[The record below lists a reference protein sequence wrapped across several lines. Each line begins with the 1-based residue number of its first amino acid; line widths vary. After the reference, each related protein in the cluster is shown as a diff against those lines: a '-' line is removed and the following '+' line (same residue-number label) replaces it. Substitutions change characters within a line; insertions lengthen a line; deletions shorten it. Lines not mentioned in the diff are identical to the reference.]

1 MSMIGPIRPLPV
13 YLVKCFSSR
22 IKDKIERCL
31 AMAFAEGYTRQEILE
46 GSKLFH
52 SQVSRN

>member
-1 MSMIGPIRPLPV
+1 MNAIGPKRPLPV

-22 IKDKIERCL
+22 IKEKIERCL
-31 AMAFAEGYTRQEILE
+31 AQAFVEGYTRQEILE